1 MGLDKRGVICYYS
14 VVPERKLE
22 EELSVINSII
32 ERNRRISPLSEREKK
47 IIASAVK
54 LFLQNGYSNTT
65 IKMIS
70 EDCGIRQG
78 TIVYHYHT
86 KEDMLKHLIEEL
98 MDYHSDVIEDTNEET
113 GDELFS
119 YAMEIAVQIALC
131 ENDRK
136 AWDIYYSAYSNPQ
149 IFGLIKDWAAKKNY
163 MLLKNRL
170 PDWSESDFRHIE
182 NATSGIELAALMSPC
197 NRYYSLED
205 KIVLTLDS
213 MLKIYEV
220 AKSERDATVEKI
232 KGFDYEKTGK
242 NLFDKFVSRLN
253 IEEEK

>member
-1 MGLDKRGVICYYS
+1 M
-14 VVPERKLE
+14 
-22 EELSVINSII
+22 INSII
-32 ERNRRISPLSEREKK
+32 ERNRRISPLSESEKK
-47 IIASAVK
+47 IIASAIK

-65 IKMIS
+65 LKMIS
-70 EDCGIRQG
+70 ADCGLRQG
-78 TIVYHYHT
+78 TIAYHYHT
-86 KEDMLKHLIEEL
+86 KEDMLKHLVEEL

-113 GDELFS
+113 EDELFS

-149 IFGLIKDWAAKKNY
+149 TFKLIKDWAAKKNY

-220 AKSERDATVEKI
+220 PKSERDATVEKI
-232 KGFDYEKTGK
+232 KSFDYEKTGK